1 MSKSRTFLTSVAAAV
16 AALTG
21 ISRADA
27 APTTSSTPL
36 IDGNSEKR
44 AVAVFELPEFL
55 VITRSQQSG
64 ELMAYH
70 SSHRSHSS
78 HSSHQSHYSSR

>member
-1 MSKSRTFLTSVAAAV
+1 MMMRISGSKRPRTEQPNPDLPLDLAITPH
-16 AALTG
+16 
-21 ISRADA
+21 
-27 APTTSSTPL
+27 PTARPSHTP
-36 IDGNSEKR
+36 S
-44 AVAVFELPEFL
+44 AVFELPEFL
-55 VITRSQQSG
+55 VITRSQQTG

>member
-1 MSKSRTFLTSVAAAV
+1 MSKTRSFLASVTVAV

-21 ISRADA
+21 ISKADA
-27 APTTSSTPL
+27 APTNNSTPML
-36 IDGNSEKR
+36 DSNSEKS